1 MKQESGRLVIKK
13 LKDAMESKKQ
23 VNEIRKRELE
33 VKTEEIK
40 QNQMFFK
47 NSLLQQQQFQ
57 QQQQAM

>member
-1 MKQESGRLVIKK
+1 
-13 LKDAMESKKQ
+13 MESKKQ